1 MEEKEKTRNKSNTPS
16 KTSTKKS
23 SEFNIDDILKKI
35 LTSRK

>member
-1 MEEKEKTRNKSNTPS
+1 MEENENTKS
-16 KTSTKKS
+16 KTNTSSKNNTGKS

>member
-1 MEEKEKTRNKSNTPS
+1 MEEKENGKSKIDNSSKNNTG
-16 KTSTKKS
+16 KS